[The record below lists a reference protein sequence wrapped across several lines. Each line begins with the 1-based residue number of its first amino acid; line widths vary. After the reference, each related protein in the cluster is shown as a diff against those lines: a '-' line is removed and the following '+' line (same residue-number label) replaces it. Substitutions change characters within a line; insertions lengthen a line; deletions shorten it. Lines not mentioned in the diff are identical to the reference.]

1 MQYVQLGN
9 SGLAVSRLSFGTMS
23 FGDQADEA
31 AAGELYKAC
40 RDAGINVFD
49 TADMYSKGVS
59 EEILGRL
66 IAGHREEVVVASKA
80 YFPTGPG
87 PNDHGASR
95 VHLTRAIENS
105 LTRLNIER
113 IDIQYVHR
121 FDDKTPLEETFRTL
135 DDLVR
140 AGKISYIGLSN
151 FSAWQAQKAVDLC
164 DSRGWTKPIVIQP
177 MYNLVKRQAE
187 VEILPMAKSEGLGV
201 MPYSPLGAGLLT
213 GKYSV
218 SSRPDSGRLVDN
230 KMYALRY
237 SGGDAFEI
245 AANFTAY
252 AEKLGV
258 NPVALAVRWVAEH
271 AAVTSTLLGARNTKQ
286 LAPALTALE
295 LELPDGWY
303 DEVSALS
310 PAPPSATDRSEEG
323 SSLQFVR

>member
-31 AAGELYKAC
+31 AAADMYKAC
-40 RDAGINVFD
+40 RDVGINVFD

-66 IAGHREEVVVASKA
+66 IAGHREEVVIASKA
-80 YFPTGPG
+80 YFPTGTG

-105 LTRLNIER
+105 LKRLNIER

-151 FSAWQAQKAVDLC
+151 FSAWQAQKALDLC
-164 DSRGWTKPIVIQP
+164 EHQGWTKPIVIQP
-177 MYNLVKRQAE
+177 MYNLVKRQVE

-201 MPYSPLGAGLLT
+201 MPYSPLGGGLLT
-213 GKYSV
+213 GKYTATN
-218 SSRPDSGRLVDN
+218 RPDAGRLVDN

-237 SGGDAFEI
+237 SGGDNYEV
-245 AANFTAY
+245 AANFTSY
-252 AEKLGV
+252 AEKIGV

-271 AAVTSTLLGARNTKQ
+271 PAVTSTLLGARNTKQ
-286 LAPALTALE
+286 LAPALTALD
-295 LELPDGWY
+295 LELPEGWY
-303 DEVSALS
+303 DEVAALS

>member
-1 MQYVQLGN
+1 MQFVQLGN

-31 AAGELYKAC
+31 AAADMYKAC
-40 RDAGINVFD
+40 RDVGINVFD

-66 IAGHREEVVVASKA
+66 IAGHREEVVIASKA
-80 YFPTGPG
+80 YFPTGTG

-95 VHLTRAIENS
+95 VHLTRAIEKS
-105 LTRLNIER
+105 LKRLNVER

-151 FSAWQAQKAVDLC
+151 FSAWQAQKALDLC
-164 DSRGWTKPIVIQP
+164 EYQGWTKPIVIQP
-177 MYNLVKRQAE
+177 MYNLVKRQVE

-201 MPYSPLGAGLLT
+201 MPYSPLGGGLLT
-213 GKYSV
+213 GKYTAAN
-218 SSRPDSGRLVDN
+218 RPEAGRLVDN

-237 SGGDAFEI
+237 SGGDTYEI
-245 AANFTAY
+245 AANFNAY
-252 AEKLGV
+252 AEKIGV
-258 NPVALAVRWVAEH
+258 SPVALAVRWVAEH
-271 AAVTSTLLGARNTKQ
+271 SAVTSTLLGARNTKQ
-286 LAPALTALE
+286 LAPALTALN
-295 LELPDGWY
+295 LELPEGWY
-303 DEVSALS
+303 NEVAALS